1 MLSVGGTQEPKVFRV
16 LVKQGV
22 SSILTVA
29 STRLGV
35 MEHTCLVLKME
46 GSHIGMRANWFSR

>member
-1 MLSVGGTQEPKVFRV
+1 MLSAGGTQELKVFKV

-35 MEHTCLVLKME
+35 MEHTCLALKME
-46 GSHIGMRANWFSR
+46 SSYIGV